1 MQAKQVKA
9 GAIMANKD
17 QETTQH
23 DSNIC
28 SFPNAESGR
37 TAIKEQASLWIVRLD
52 RGDLSPQETHELQQW
67 QARSDFHREYLEKL
81 ARNWDDMAVM
91 QELAALF
98 PINGVHTTSSLG
110 ERLRSGF
117 TYLLRPPV
125 WVASS
130 LAIFGLLAVVMLNQ
144 PPHHFQTGIG
154 EQASYTLEDGSSIHL
169 NTNTSLDIDYSD
181 ERRVIKLHRG
191 EANFNVAKNPER
203 PFVVYAGEGMVWAV
217 GTAFNVRYI
226 DGQNDQYID
235 VTVTEGTVKVLG
247 ETSLDNT
254 QEVANPID
262 LATLHAGQVG
272 TLERVPTAT
281 ETTAGQ
287 SLKKTSYRQTLESID
302 SHELDRQLAWHKG
315 LVMFAGETLQQVVHE
330 ISRYSGL
337 NIQITDPALSQLKI
351 GGQFRIGETEA
362 MFNVLESNFNIQ
374 ISHLPGGQ
382 ISLSAGQQH

>member
-1 MQAKQVKA
+1 
-9 GAIMANKD
+9 MANKD

-91 QELAALF
+91 QELATLF

-117 TYLLRPPV
+117 RYLLRPPV

-154 EQASYTLEDGSSIHL
+154 EQASYTLEDGSTVHL

-226 DGQNDQYID
+226 EGQNDQYID
-235 VTVTEGTVKVLG
+235 VTVTEGTVKVY
-247 ETSLDNT
+247 
-254 QEVANPID
+254 A
-262 LATLHAGQVG
+262 QVEG
-272 TLERVPTAT
+272 
-281 ETTAGQ
+281 TTAPALIVDASSGQ
-287 SLKKTSYRQTLESID
+287 SRLAAKEALVAAGKSLQYHKVIKSVQPAPAKQLEQKLAWQQGALVFTGQTLEEALQEIARYTDKKLIIADPSIKGIRVGGHYKTNDID
-302 SHELDRQLAWHKG
+302 SLLASLSQGFNLSLKQTG
-315 LVMFAGETLQQVVHE
+315 NNTIE
-330 ISRYSGL
+330 ISAR
-337 NIQITDPALSQLKI
+337 N
-351 GGQFRIGETEA
+351 
-362 MFNVLESNFNIQ
+362 
-374 ISHLPGGQ
+374 
-382 ISLSAGQQH
+382 

>member
-1 MQAKQVKA
+1 
-9 GAIMANKD
+9 MANKD

-117 TYLLRPPV
+117 RYLLRPPV

-144 PPHHFQTGIG
+144 PPHHFHTGIG
-154 EQASYTLEDGSSIHL
+154 EQASYTLEDGSTVHL

-235 VTVTEGTVKVLG
+235 VTVTEGTVKVY
-247 ETSLDNT
+247 
-254 QEVANPID
+254 A
-262 LATLHAGQVG
+262 QV
-272 TLERVPTAT
+272 E
-281 ETTAGQ
+281 ETTAPALIVDASSGQ
-287 SLKKTSYRQTLESID
+287 SRLAAKEALVAAGKSLQYHKVIKSVQPAPAKQLEQKLAWQQGALVFTGQTLEEALQEIARYTDKKLTIADPSIKGIRVGGHYKTNDID
-302 SHELDRQLAWHKG
+302 SLLASLSQGFNLSLKQTG
-315 LVMFAGETLQQVVHE
+315 NNTIE
-330 ISRYSGL
+330 ISAR
-337 NIQITDPALSQLKI
+337 N
-351 GGQFRIGETEA
+351 
-362 MFNVLESNFNIQ
+362 
-374 ISHLPGGQ
+374 
-382 ISLSAGQQH
+382 